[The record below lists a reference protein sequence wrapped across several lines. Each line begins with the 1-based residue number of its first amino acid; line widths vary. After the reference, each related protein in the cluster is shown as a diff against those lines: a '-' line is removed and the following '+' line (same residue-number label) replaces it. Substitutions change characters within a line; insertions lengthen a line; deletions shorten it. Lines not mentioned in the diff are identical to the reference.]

1 MAACYFA
8 SVFVTVFSS
17 SLRKDVPEVTAQIIT
32 SLICISAEL
41 HIRCGSLPY
50 KGKEV
55 TELRR
60 KAIISKMR
68 VFQLL
73 KLDVL
78 LLEIHNNSRNNRNHL
93 RSENFGIWTC

>member
-1 MAACYFA
+1 MSARYFA
-8 SVFVTVFSS
+8 SVFVTVFS

-32 SLICISAEL
+32 FLICISAKL
-41 HIRCGSLPY
+41 CIGRGSQ
-50 KGKEV
+50 GKEV

-60 KAIISKMR
+60 KSIISKMR

-73 KLDVL
+73 ELDAL